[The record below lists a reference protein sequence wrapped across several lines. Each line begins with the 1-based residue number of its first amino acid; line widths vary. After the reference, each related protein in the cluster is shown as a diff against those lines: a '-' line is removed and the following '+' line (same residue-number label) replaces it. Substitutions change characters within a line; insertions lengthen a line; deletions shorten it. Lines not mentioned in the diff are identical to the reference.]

1 MRLPSRISA
10 LGLQSKTG
18 AMDMNHGNPSSH
30 RHGQGFMEAAGVI
43 YAMQFAPLRL
53 FVFGVIL
60 YALCGGH

>member
-1 MRLPSRISA
+1 
-10 LGLQSKTG
+10 
-18 AMDMNHGNPSSH
+18 MDMNHGNPSSH